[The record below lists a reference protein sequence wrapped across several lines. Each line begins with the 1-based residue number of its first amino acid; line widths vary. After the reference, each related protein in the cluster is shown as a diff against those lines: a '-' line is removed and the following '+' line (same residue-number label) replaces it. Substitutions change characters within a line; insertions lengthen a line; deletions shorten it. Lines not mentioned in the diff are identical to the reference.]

1 MERIVEIRLLRAG
14 PGLVLPGPAH
24 WCLWGSHFA
33 VAATPMGSPAPWR
46 PNSDRWAPRNRWA
59 RRSPAP
65 AARADRQRQEFHG
78 WCGADASV
86 HRRRLLGLVYG
97 LYGRFRGAIPIA
109 FYVRVQSRAALKTNR
124 LCSSR
129 AAPGSGLPIL
139 VENVRCRGTATHC
152 AGRGGCTCPIASP
165 WPQLCSSTSNHHA

>member
-1 MERIVEIRLLRAG
+1 M
-14 PGLVLPGPAH
+14 
-24 WCLWGSHFA
+24 
-33 VAATPMGSPAPWR
+33 
-46 PNSDRWAPRNRWA
+46 
-59 RRSPAP
+59 
-65 AARADRQRQEFHG
+65 HG
-78 WCGADASV
+78 CGVPDASV

-109 FYVRVQSRAALKTNR
+109 FYVRVQSRAGLKTQIG

-165 WPQLCSSTSNHHA
+165 LPQLCSSTSNHHA